1 MNTQAENIATL
12 EKMIHKLTTL
22 VPLSQKLEPYQQN
35 IIALKIYEFE
45 NYLNYCIQ
53 MEQEELEQTQ
63 IIVSNPAQA

>member
-1 MNTQAENIATL
+1 MNTHTENIATL